1 MKTTLTKQEL
11 KDKIIINLNKT
22 SKNHLKQLYET
33 SVILEK
39 MSNSTSNFTDEEL
52 SMYLSI
58 NCILRMK
65 DNRRLN
71 MITKLI
77 MSMCFGK

>member
-11 KDKIIINLNKT
+11 KDEIIINLNKT

-39 MSNSTSNFTDEEL
+39 MSNSTSNFTDEDL